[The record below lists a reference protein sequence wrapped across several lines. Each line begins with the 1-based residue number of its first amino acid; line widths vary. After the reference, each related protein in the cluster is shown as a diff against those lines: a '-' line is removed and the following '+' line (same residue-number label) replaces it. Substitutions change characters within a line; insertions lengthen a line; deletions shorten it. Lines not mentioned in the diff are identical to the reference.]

1 MKDKIKYKAKGIYAL
16 KIGESISF
24 SKTISETD
32 IYLFAGITGDFSP
45 NHINKEYMKLNKY
58 TQRIAHGALIVGFMS
73 TASALM
79 GIRQRERC
87 KNTVL
92 VNYGYDRIRFIKP
105 VFIGDTIT
113 VTHTIKSIDPE
124 ESKIYSEDKVKN
136 QREELVAAAINI
148 IKVL

>member
-1 MKDKIKYKAKGIYAL
+1 MKQETKSINTI
-16 KIGESISF
+16 KIGESTSF

-45 NHINKEYMKLNKY
+45 NHINNEYMKLNRFN
-58 TQRIAHGALIVGFMS
+58 QRIAHGALIVGFMS
-73 TASALM
+73 TAVALM

-87 KNTVL
+87 KGTVL

-113 VTHTIKSIDPE
+113 VTHTIKSINIK
-124 ESKIYSEDKVKN
+124 ESKIFSEDLVVN
-136 QREELVAAAINI
+136 QRGELVAAAINI